1 MGCERLPVEFWTPE
15 PKVGVESD
23 VAGLA
28 TVQRLSETPIASLSE
43 QVCGCHASR
52 LREHVCRIAKIGT
65 RQFIATFWMNG

>member
-28 TVQRLSETPIASLSE
+28 TVSEA
-43 QVCGCHASR
+43 
-52 LREHVCRIAKIGT
+52 
-65 RQFIATFWMNG
+65 